1 MCVCVWWCVCV
12 SVSEQNSSRTEAPI
26 WTRFLLNGCLLHW
39 LGPYWNW
46 WHWVKSQGQSD
57 TISIFFFTI
66 LFLLIYIY
74 ILLWIS
80 AILCWIKMKL
90 GMSLGYAQGI
100 KLVPYCN
107 FYFLCVCVSRTS
119 IVYSCK
125 FLLCRNVA

>member
-1 MCVCVWWCVCV
+1 MCVCVCVMVCVWWCVCV

-66 LFLLIYIY
+66 LFLLIYTCIY
-74 ILLWIS
+74 ITVDLSYLVLDQNEIRYVTWICPGYQTCTVLQFLL
-80 AILCWIKMKL
+80 
-90 GMSLGYAQGI
+90 
-100 KLVPYCN
+100 
-107 FYFLCVCVSRTS
+107 FVCVYVSH
-119 IVYSCK
+119 IYC
-125 FLLCRNVA
+125 L